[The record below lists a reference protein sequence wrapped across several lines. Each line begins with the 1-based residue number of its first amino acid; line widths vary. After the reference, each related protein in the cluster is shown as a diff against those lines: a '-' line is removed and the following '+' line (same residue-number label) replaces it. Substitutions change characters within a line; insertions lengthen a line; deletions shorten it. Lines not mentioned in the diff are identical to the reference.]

1 MRRKV
6 DDFSVNGM
14 FTDSDISRSTDSIRN
29 EYGGNYAGKTD
40 A

>member
-14 FTDSDISRSTDSIRN
+14 FTDSDISRN
-29 EYGGNYAGKTD
+29 TD
-40 A
+40 AATRELAGRVA